1 MKLSQTI
8 RKRIDFF
15 KNDLLNKEY
24 WAMEHNRQIY
34 SSQNLL
40 DQNSIE
46 LTMGW
51 NTLYITGKSDFREEV
66 RERLED
72 SKLDFMP
79 GYTGTLPMN
88 GEVHDLYWVNEKIAL
103 RQFKEAVGSKLIWKY
118 RLKFYPSL
126 EAFIESQNHQQKNL
140 ELSKDDLA
148 LLAEIKAAVHQE
160 S

>member
-8 RKRIDFF
+8 RRRIDFL
-15 KNDLLNKEY
+15 KNDLLKKEY
-24 WAMEHNRQIY
+24 WAIDQNQQIN
-34 SSQNLL
+34 SSKNLL

-79 GYTGTLPMN
+79 GYTGTLPVN
-88 GEVHDLYWVNEKIAL
+88 GEVHDLYWVSEKITL

-126 EAFIESQNHQQKNL
+126 EAFIEAQNHEQKNM
-140 ELSKDDLA
+140 ELSKEDLA
-148 LLAEIKAAVHQE
+148 LLAEIKAAVQE